1 MKQISYKSVLM
12 LSLILAFGIG
22 CSQGQQDERAI
33 AQASEGPGGTNSGV
47 KYEFFRH
54 GSGKVPP
61 NGGYWTLNI
70 TYFDQ
75 EGNKMFSTDDR
86 GGTMP
91 MRYDTASFSKNSSLE
106 ECFSLLGKGDS
117 AVFYISADSLY
128 QNSYG
133 QPAPAELQGTKV
145 EFHVGV
151 VDVFTPDEF
160 DDWNMA
166 KLKDAIEAE
175 KPTIEAYIKENNLD
189 AQVTSQGVY
198 YEITEM
204 GTGNQPQTGQTVKVN
219 YTGYLLDGTIF
230 DTSVEEIA
238 KNSGNF
244 NPMRPYQPIEFPL
257 GEGQVIKGWDIGISM
272 LPEGSKAKLII
283 PSPLAYGDRGAGG
296 AIKPN
301 SILVFDV
308 ELVEIVK

>member
-1 MKQISYKSVLM
+1 MKLTQYKTVVL
-12 LSLILAFGIG
+12 LSLTLAIGMG
-22 CSQGQQDERAI
+22 CSQGQQDERAV
-33 AQASEGPGGTNSGV
+33 AQASEGPGGTHSGI

-54 GSGKVPP
+54 GSGEVPP

-91 MRYDTASFSKNSSLE
+91 MRYDTANFKANASLE
-106 ECFSLLGKGDS
+106 ECFSLIGKGDS
-117 AVFYISADSLY
+117 AVFFLSADSLY
-128 QNSYG
+128 KNSYG

-151 VDVFTPDEF
+151 VDVFTPEEF
-160 DDWNMA
+160 DAWNLA
-166 KLKDAIEAE
+166 KLKDAIAAE
-175 KPTIEAYIKENNLD
+175 KPTIEAYVKENGIE
-189 AQVTSQGVY
+189 AQVTEEGVY
-198 YEITEM
+198 YQITEM
-204 GTGNQPQTGQTVKVN
+204 GAGEKPQTGQTVKVN

-230 DTSVEEIA
+230 DTSIEEIA

-244 NPMRPYQPIEFPL
+244 NPMRPYQPIDFAL
-257 GEGQVIKGWDIGISM
+257 GEGRVIKGWDIGIGL
-272 LPEGSKAKLII
+272 LPKGSKAKLII

-301 SILVFDV
+301 AILVFDV
-308 ELVEIVK
+308 ELVDIVN